1 MKKIFL
7 SLLKTLQILLNLIE
21 SWGGTI
27 FLGLLFLSIFFQVI
41 LRYVFS
47 SPSPELFEIAQ
58 YSFIWTIFLGAP
70 YARKFDAHIKF
81 DILFL
86 RFSRKVQLIL
96 QIVFDL
102 FFCIV
107 LLVSLGPVLGD
118 VIFYKIIKSEVLR
131 IPWTYLFMCFPIF
144 MVLTF
149 IHNVIWIVKSFLE
162 LISGKTFAKEVE
174 PWD

>member
-1 MKKIFL
+1 MKRFFGVL
-7 SLLKTLQILLNLIE
+7 FRSVQIALNLIE
-21 SWGGTI
+21 SWGGII
-27 FLGLLFLSIFFQVI
+27 FLGLLFLSIFLQVV
-41 LRYVFS
+41 LRYVFRT
-47 SPSPELFEIAQ
+47 PSPELFEVAQ

-81 DILFL
+81 DIIFVKLP
-86 RFSRKVQLIL
+86 RKAQLIL
-96 QIVFDL
+96 QIAFDL

-107 LLVSLGPVLGD
+107 LLVTLGPVLGD
-118 VIFYKIIKSEVLR
+118 VLFYKIIKSEVLR

-149 IHNVIWIVKSFLE
+149 IHNVIWIVKSFIE
-162 LISGKTFAKEVE
+162 LFSGRIVPKEVE

>member
-1 MKKIFL
+1 MKKL
-7 SLLKTLQILLNLIE
+7 LASLFKVFQITLNLIE
-21 SWGGTI
+21 SWGGII

-81 DILFL
+81 DIVFL
-86 RFSRKVQLIL
+86 KLPRKAQLLL
-96 QIVFDL
+96 QIAFDL

-107 LLVSLGPVLGD
+107 LLVTLGPVLGD
-118 VIFYKIIKSEVLR
+118 VLFYKIIKSEVLR

-144 MVLTF
+144 MALTF
-149 IHNVIWIVKSFLE
+149 IHNVIWIVKSFIE
-162 LISGKTFAKEVE
+162 LFSGRIFPKEVE